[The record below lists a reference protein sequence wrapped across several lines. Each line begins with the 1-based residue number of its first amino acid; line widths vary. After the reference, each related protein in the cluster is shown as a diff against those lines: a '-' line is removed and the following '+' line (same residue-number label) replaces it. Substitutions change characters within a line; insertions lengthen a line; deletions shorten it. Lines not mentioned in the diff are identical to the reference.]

1 MSGARHRARVIA
13 LQALYENDMVGHYTE
28 VAFSHCIGE
37 GTSKDTAL
45 GGAYLGQD
53 DLEAVISEF
62 KEAIRIDPGNA
73 DAHSILGDLYYRRGD
88 LEAAIPELK
97 EAIRIDPDNAD
108 AHFNLGRVYLE
119 QGNFAASIPEFKE
132 VIRIDP
138 DNADAQSIIFAQQLV
153 ATVLLH
159 RPEIDGGIQHF
170 APTYPVNQLSP
181 VDRNILRLAISEI
194 MFSQGMPAK
203 VAINE
208 AVELAK
214 AFGSEASSRFVNG
227 VLGAV
232 VSAGATAQGN
242 SGNSS
247 TTQVKR
253 ERR

>member
-1 MSGARHRARVIA
+1 MNGDRHRARVIA
-13 LQALYENDMVGHYTE
+13 LQALYENDMVGHSTE
-28 VAFSHCIGE
+28 AALSHCIGE
-37 GTSKDTAL
+37 GTSED
-45 GGAYLGQD
+45 
-53 DLEAVISEF
+53 I
-62 KEAIRIDPGNA
+62 
-73 DAHSILGDLYYRRGD
+73 
-88 LEAAIPELK
+88 
-97 EAIRIDPDNAD
+97 
-108 AHFNLGRVYLE
+108 
-119 QGNFAASIPEFKE
+119 AS
-132 VIRIDP
+132 
-138 DNADAQSIIFAQQLV
+138 FAQQLV
-153 ATVLLH
+153 ARVSLH

-170 APTYPVNQLSP
+170 APTYPVDQLSP